1 MVGEDG
7 RVVLPCRSE
16 EQFTIDVLNADL
28 QLVLTDTSFP
38 HLVQEP
44 LVPEVSVP
52 EPASLTVPATPSEQA
67 PVVVDVGS
75 SSVPSNEAVMGVEGS
90 SLMTNDGQQ
99 AIFNP
104 AIVVAPG
111 PSSPGLN
118 LIHSAA
124 VSK

>member
-1 MVGEDG
+1 M
-7 RVVLPCRSE
+7 
-16 EQFTIDVLNADL
+16 
-28 QLVLTDTSFP
+28 
-38 HLVQEP
+38 
-44 LVPEVSVP
+44 P

-67 PVVVDVGS
+67 PVVVDVES

-90 SLMTNDGQQ
+90 SLTNDGQQ